1 MRTRLLRLSSRL
13 AAALLLGSAA
23 LGASSTAAGAGTIV
37 YECKTS
43 SIGCV
48 SFSGYTGK
56 SVWGY
61 PVSSTGNNCTNY
73 VAYRLARNGVAQQS
87 GLGNAGSWAVNAR
100 NRGFRVD
107 TTPRT
112 GAIAQWNYGS
122 VYAPSYGHVGY
133 VEEVTSSYI
142 TISDSSWSGGS
153 YRWRIPKGDRNWPS
167 NFIHFKDTTYQPPKP
182 GTFVRVRETNEVYRL
197 VGKAPVFVSTWTGFG
212 GMQPT
217 HLLSSTSLASLPTL
231 PSEGTFI
238 RGARSRLVYRVAGG
252 APVHVYTWAPFGGT
266 QPTTTVDDA
275 AIDQAGSG
283 GRWNHLRA
291 RPADGTLVR
300 GLQRQEVYRIA
311 GGAPVYVHAW
321 ANIGSGT
328 IQPTVG
334 VDIAAIDRAGSGGQW
349 NHLAHKP
356 VDNSYLRGTK
366 TGYVYVMSGGRAL
379 RVTTW
384 TQVGGQKPTTSVDQL
399 AIDKAGTTDPV
410 KWSHIADKGLL

>member
-13 AAALLLGSAA
+13 AAALLLGTAA

-48 SFSGYTGK
+48 TFSGYTGK

-73 VAYRLARNGVAQQS
+73 VAHRLARNGVAQQS

-100 NRGFRVD
+100 NRGFGVD

-112 GAIAQWNYGS
+112 GAVAQWNYGS

-133 VEEVTSSYI
+133 VEEVTSSHI

-167 NFIHFKDTTYQPPKP
+167 NFIHFKDTTYQPPMP

-197 VGKAPVFVSTWTGFG
+197 VGKAPVFVSTWTAFG
-212 GMQPT
+212 GSKPT
-217 HLLSSTSLASLPTL
+217 HLVSSTSLASLPRY
-231 PSEGTFI
+231 PADGTFL
-238 RGARSRLVYRVAGG
+238 RGAQRGEVYRVAGG
-252 APVHVYTWAPFGGT
+252 APVFVSTWTAFGGSK
-266 QPTTTVDDA
+266 PYTTVDQV
-275 AIDQAGSG
+275 AIDSAGTG

-291 RPADGTLVR
+291 TPAEGTFLKGAQR
-300 GLQRQEVYRIA
+300 GEVYRVA
-311 GGAPVYVHAW
+311 GGAPVFVSAW
-321 ANIGSGT
+321 ANIGGWA
-328 IQPTVG
+328 PALV
-334 VDIAAIDRAGSGGQW
+334 VDQVAIDRAGSGTKW
-349 NHLAHKP
+349 NHLMHKP
-356 VDNSYLRGTK
+356 RDGAYIKGRS
-366 TGYVYVMSGGRAL
+366 TGRVYYMKSGVAHF
-379 RVTTW
+379 VSSW
-384 TQVGGQKPTTSVDQL
+384 AQVGGVKPTTIVDQV
-399 AIDKAGTTDPV
+399 AIDMAGTRTPV
-410 KWSHIADKGLL
+410 KWSHIAAKTTL